1 MNIEKYHPHKLREQE
16 RLFVREVERQ
26 MYEGRYLL
34 KDLQEKQELLITNEL
49 WENIWVANEDID
61 FMSAVV
67 YVNSYF
73 RGQEHASEV
82 VRRKIEAI
90 EKHRDDTNDPVII
103 YGVIEEKTRRGKI
116 LHFLFID
123 REVWSYGLMHR
134 IYKNDHK
141 LLAFTWDFCCD
152 DTVQKSYIERADRFI
167 DDGFINVDKI
177 DYADMTHVSL
187 GRVRVMSNS
196 TLWDEKPEEEDGQ
209 NNDVCDK

>member
-1 MNIEKYHPHKLREQE
+1 MNIEKYRPHKLRESE

-26 MYEGRYLL
+26 ISEGGCLL
-34 KDLQEKQELLITNEL
+34 KDLHEKQELLITNEL
-49 WENIWVANEDID
+49 WENIWVANGDKD
-61 FMSAVV
+61 FVNAEA
-67 YVNSYF
+67 YVNSCF
-73 RGQEHASEV
+73 RGQEQMSEV

-134 IYKNDHK
+134 HYELDHK
-141 LLAFTWDFCCD
+141 LLSFTWDFYDD
-152 DTVQKSYIERADRFI
+152 DTVQNSYIEEADRFI
-167 DDGFINVDKI
+167 DIDKI
-177 DYADMTHVSL
+177 DYADMTDVALCRVS
-187 GRVRVMSNS
+187 VMSNS